1 VSRIPTLIET
11 IRVRHGRAP
20 LWYLHL
26 RRLVESCRALG
37 VPFPRA
43 FEVPAGHERV
53 HRLAVG
59 PEGLRVSERMVGS
72 TEPVALVTA
81 ATVHRAYP
89 HKVTVRDAFDRA
101 AEEARAAAADDALL
115 LTAGGEV
122 AECTRW
128 SLLWWEGDRL
138 VAPPLALGVL
148 RGVARRRLEE
158 MTGPLL
164 ERVLPRAGLEGRSL
178 VLANAVR
185 GLVPVRALDGR
196 PVPPHPATPALQER
210 FWP

>member
-1 VSRIPTLIET
+1 MTRIPTLIET
-11 IRVRHGRAP
+11 VRVRHGRAP

-53 HRLAVG
+53 HRLSVG
-59 PEGLRVSERMVGS
+59 PDGVRVSERPVGS
-72 TEPVALVTA
+72 TEPVALVTTA
-81 ATVHRAYP
+81 VVHPRYP
-89 HKVTVRDAFDRA
+89 HKVAARDAFERA
-101 AEEARAAAADDALL
+101 AEEASRSGADDALL
-115 LTAGGEV
+115 LTGQGEV

-138 VAPPLALGVL
+138 AGPPLALGVL
-148 RGVARRRLEE
+148 RSVARMRLEE
-158 MTGPLL
+158 LTGPLL
-164 ERVLPRAGLEGRSL
+164 ERVLPRRELAGRALLL
-178 VLANAVR
+178 VNAVR
-185 GLVPVRALDGR
+185 GPVPVRELDGVA
-196 PVPPHPATPALQER
+196 VPRHPGTAALAER